1 MAPGRYRYPAERR
14 RCMGLGPSIKMTTL
28 HHFQCPVTAALSK
41 EEDLEF
47 TGIIVDGVSEVCD
60 DKIFTAKRVGDI
72 AEAMRAD
79 AAIVAID
86 GWGNHHVDFVNV
98 IEQLGLRGIPSVGLS
113 YIGLQGRLVC
123 SNSYVDCVIDF
134 NKSESGYE
142 SCVVGQNNLTD
153 YDAMKAVALLKN
165 KLKKAG
171 KPVVSAGVGEN
182 KILRRLT
189 RKIFHIKEVKF
200 GESTGVSR
208 GVLTIREG
216 IEKSILAGEPRLKD
230 MKINIIKP
238 GEHDF
243 FVNSNLDYSPIACK
257 VRGELGEGVTHL
269 LEGVTVMLTGVDDK
283 SGFQPSNIGSSEGI
297 LQDQVVL
304 DRAGTPKA
312 TDIILHIDFIFEEGE
327 GRTADGIMA
336 AHRASDMVIQEIRQ
350 KMQTIDDTPY
360 TMEEYSDIA
369 KPGRR
374 KVILVKIVSGL
385 GNMYDTAMFPYE
397 PGGYLGSHNMMDS
410 KNVPYVITPN
420 QCRDGVIHSLL

>member
-1 MAPGRYRYPAERR
+1 
-14 RCMGLGPSIKMTTL
+14 MTTL
-28 HHFQCPVTAALSK
+28 HHFQCPVTAALSE

-47 TGIIVDGVSEVCD
+47 AGIIVDGVSEVCD
-60 DKIFTAKRVGDI
+60 DKIYTAKRVGDI

-86 GWGNHHVDFVNV
+86 AWGNHHVDFVNV
-98 IEQLGLRGIPSVGLS
+98 IEQLGIRGIPSVGMS

-123 SNSYVDCVIDF
+123 SNNYVDCVIDF

-171 KPVVSAGVGEN
+171 KPVTSAWAGEERT
-182 KILRRLT
+182 LRRLT
-189 RKIFHIKEVKF
+189 RKVFPIKEVRF
-200 GESTGVSR
+200 GERTSVSR
-208 GVLTIREG
+208 GILTIREG
-216 IEKSILAGEPRLKD
+216 IEKSILAGEPRIKD
-230 MKINIIKP
+230 MKVNIVKP
-238 GEHDF
+238 EEHDF

-269 LEGVTVMLTGVDDK
+269 LSGVTVMLTGVEDK
-283 SGFQPSNIGSSEGI
+283 SGFQPSNIGSSEGV

-304 DRAGTPKA
+304 DQAGTPKS
-312 TDIILHIDFIFEEGE
+312 TDIILHIDFLFEKGE

-336 AHRASDMVIQEIRQ
+336 AHRAADLVVQEIRRE
-350 KMQTIDDTPY
+350 MQTIDDMPY
-360 TMEEYSDIA
+360 TREEYSDIA

-410 KNVPYVITPN
+410 KNIPYVITPN

>member
-1 MAPGRYRYPAERR
+1 
-14 RCMGLGPSIKMTTL
+14 MGLGPSIKMTTL

-47 TGIIVDGVSEVCD
+47 AGIIVDGVSEVCD
-60 DKIFTAKRVGDI
+60 DKIYTAKRVGDI

-86 GWGNHHVDFVNV
+86 AWGNHHVDFVNV
-98 IEQLGLRGIPSVGLS
+98 IEQLGIRGIPSVGMS

-153 YDAMKAVALLKN
+153 YDAMKAAALLRN

-171 KPVVSAGVGEN
+171 KPVASNSTGEN

-189 RKIFHIKEVKF
+189 RKIFRIREVKF
-200 GESTGVSR
+200 GDRTGISR

-230 MKINIIKP
+230 MKVSVVPPNA
-238 GEHDF
+238 HDF

-257 VRGELGEGVTHL
+257 ARGELGEGVTHL
-269 LEGVTVMLTGVDDK
+269 LSGVTVMLTGVEDK

-297 LQDQVVL
+297 LREQVVL
-304 DRAGTPKA
+304 DQAGTPKS
-312 TDIILHIDFIFEEGE
+312 TDILLHIDFLFEEGE

-336 AHRASDMVIQEIRQ
+336 AHRAADLVVQEIRQ
-350 KMQTIDDTPY
+350 EMLHIDDMPY
-360 TMEEYSDIA
+360 EREEYSDIA

-410 KNVPYVITPN
+410 KNIPYVITPN